1 MAGGHGGQMGAMPGM
16 GKAGPV
22 VARHGPGHGPGNTA
36 VATVQRNRLGEPGTG
51 LENVDHRVLA
61 YNDLRSVKPFY
72 DQRPS
77 GREIELHL
85 TGNMEQYM
93 WSFDG
98 EKFSAVNGPIPFQYG
113 ERLRLTLVT
122 TPRWSTRST
131 CTACVC
137 VTKSGVNSPPKLA

>member
-1 MAGGHGGQMGAMPGM
+1 MAGGHGPQMGAMPGM

-77 GREIELHL
+77 GREIERHL

-113 ERLRLTLVT
+113 ERLRRTLVNDT
-122 TPRWSTRST
+122 MMEHPIHLHGLRLRYEIRREF
-131 CTACVC
+131 A
-137 VTKSGVNSPPKLA
+137 P